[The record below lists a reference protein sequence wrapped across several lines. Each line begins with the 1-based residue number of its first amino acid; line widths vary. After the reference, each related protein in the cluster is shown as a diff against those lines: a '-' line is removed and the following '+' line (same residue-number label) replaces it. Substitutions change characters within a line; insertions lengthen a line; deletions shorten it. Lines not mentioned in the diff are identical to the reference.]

1 MKKLHRHHLGQ
12 IGQLKVELEA
22 SKKGL
27 TTSLPTLPVRYDILL
42 DDGKKIYKAQIKYCN
57 NKSRHPK
64 DKDWIMLLLER
75 KHINQKKYNKNDVD
89 LLLVYL
95 PVIDKVL
102 AFPPKLFHNRARIYI
117 NIRNKNSTRY
127 WEKFIW

>member
-1 MKKLHRHHLGQ
+1 MRKLHRHHLGQ

-27 TTSLPTLPVRYDILL
+27 TSSLPTLPVRYDILL

-57 NKSRHPK
+57 NKSKRVK
-64 DKDWIMLLLER
+64 DKDWLLLNLER
-75 KHINQKKYNKNDVD
+75 KHLHSKSYNNKEID

-95 PVIDKVL
+95 PCIDKIL
-102 AFPPKLFHNRARIYI
+102 AFPPKLFHNVPRIYI
-117 NIRNKNSTRY
+117 NIRNKNSTCY
-127 WEKFIW
+127 WEKFVW